1 MLTFVSFVK
10 QPAVLFVLCIFS
22 IKTFFFFF
30 LFYPIAKT
38 LGYLGDK
45 SVQSGSASFVND
57 SGSRT
62 FLWTWPDSRKMNRIH
77 RIRIHRIRICN
88 TWLLAKNI
96 IFAYDDST
104 SLSFSFS
111 FFIYSISEFF
121 ESFCLYFSFK
131 LSLSL
136 STHFSAT
143 PISLSLEL
151 LFFI

>member
-22 IKTFFFFF
+22 IKTIFFF

-88 TWLLAKNI
+88 TWLLAKNK

-111 FFIYSISEFF
+111 FFIYLRILWILLPILFF
-121 ESFCLYFSFK
+121 QA

-136 STHFSAT
+136 HTFL
-143 PISLSLEL
+143 PLLSLSL
-151 LFFI
+151 